1 MVGSMS
7 QDLRHFEVADPF
19 GRTWNVEFRWQQNA
33 ISIRHADAID
43 CKYYISCGEE
53 KRELVVALRH
63 PDLLEVAA
71 RRGRP
76 LTDPWVIRLANCHV
90 RHMISTWEDME
101 KVLVTVPLAE
111 LERHSLA
118 VAEEERLERERLLA
132 SR

>member
-1 MVGSMS
+1 MS

-33 ISIRHADAID
+33 ITIRHADAID
-43 CKYYISCGEE
+43 CKYYVSCGEE

-63 PDLLEVAA
+63 PDLLAVAS

-111 LERHSLA
+111 VERHSLA
-118 VAEEERLERERLLA
+118 IAEEEQRERERLLA